1 MRVAAIIVA
10 AGRGSRANRSPGS
23 PGQPKQYAQ
32 VGGRAIIAHSIQAF
46 DRHRDIADLIVVI
59 HPDDASLCADACP
72 PSSKLATPVFGGS
85 TRQGSVLAGLE
96 ALSGR
101 LAPDDLV
108 LIHDAARP
116 FVDSETISAVIAA
129 LATTPGA
136 VAASPVADTL
146 KQASGSQVVTATIDR
161 TGLWRAQTPQGFHY
175 KSILDAHR
183 LAAERGLHD
192 FTDDSAIAE
201 WAGLQVKLV
210 LGREGNTK
218 VTTPE
223 DIAMAEFRFAPGT
236 SVMETRTATGFD
248 VHKFAEGDHVW
259 LGGVKIPHNAR
270 LEGHSDADVVLHA
283 LTDALLGTIG
293 DGDIGQH
300 FPPSDPQWKGAASIL
315 FLKDAARR
323 VLNRGG
329 KIINVDVTIL
339 AEAPKVGPHREAMQ
353 ATIGDA
359 LELATGRIGIKATT
373 TESLGFTGRR
383 EGIAAMA
390 TATVQLPSTD
400 AS

>member
-10 AGRGSRANRSPGS
+10 AGRGSRASASPSARS
-23 PGQPKQYAQ
+23 QPKQYAE
-32 VGGRAIIAHSIQAF
+32 VGGRAIIAHAIQAF
-46 DRHRDIADLIVVI
+46 DRHSVITDIVPVI
-59 HPDDASLCADACP
+59 HSDDGALFATACP
-72 PSSKLATPVFGGS
+72 TTAKLTTPVLGGA
-85 TRQGSVLAGLE
+85 TRQSSVLAGLE
-96 ALSGR
+96 ALTSR

-116 FVDSETISAVIAA
+116 FVDGETISAVIAA
-129 LATTPGA
+129 LSTSQGA

-146 KQASGSQVVTATIDR
+146 KQASGSHHVTTTIDR
-161 TGLWRAQTPQGFHY
+161 TGLWRAQTPQGFHF
-175 KSILDAHR
+175 KAILDAHR
-183 LAAERGLHD
+183 LAAEKGLHD

-201 WAGLQVKLV
+201 WAGISVKLV
-210 LGREGNTK
+210 LGSEGNTK

-223 DIAMAEFRFAPGT
+223 DIAMAEMRFASA
-236 SVMETRTATGFD
+236 SVSMETRTATGFD
-248 VHKFAEGDHVW
+248 VHKFADGDHVW
-259 LGGVKIPHNAR
+259 LGGVKIPHVAR
-270 LEGHSDADVVLHA
+270 LDGHSDADVVLHA

-323 VLNRGG
+323 VSERGG

-339 AEAPKVGPHREAMQ
+339 AEAPKVGPHRSAMQ
-353 ATIGDA
+353 ATIGAA
-359 LELATGRIGIKATT
+359 LGLTAGRIGIKATT